1 MRLVFFALRDMDLC
15 SYNVITRTVNVKTE
29 LIRIGNSRGVRIP
42 KPFIAEC
49 RLGESV
55 DLRVEN
61 GRLIVSSE
69 RRPREGWAEAFNAAG
84 PADNDELLLEAAAPN
99 DFDQKE
105 WRW

>member
-1 MRLVFFALRDMDLC
+1 
-15 SYNVITRTVNVKTE
+15 VKTG

-49 RLGESV
+49 GLGESV
-55 DLRVEN
+55 DLQVEN

-84 PADNDELLLEAAAPN
+84 SAENDELLLEPAAPS